1 MIKVSVPG
9 KLIISGEHAVVY
21 GSPALA
27 AAIDKYVH
35 VELTSLPETYIEF
48 FGGPQFQIKISFSD
62 FWQRFEDLKNRY
74 QNFLAGTCAVTAIS
88 QDWYDLPLYAL
99 GQFFQ
104 YTQIEL
110 KQGLHFSISGD
121 LPIGYGLGSSA
132 AIIVAILRAACAYF
146 NRPLTL
152 AELQRLAVL
161 AENLQHGHSSGLDPS
176 ICLQGGVVLY
186 TSPGHFETRNFKPWS
201 AYLINTGHA
210 QSSTGECVTWVKQ
223 HAFQPMLWE
232 RFAQVTRACDQ
243 ALQNQNLVEL
253 QAAIRENHQ
262 LLCRIGVVPQ
272 VIQEVIEGLEE
283 RDYAAK
289 ICGAGSIRGNNVG
302 YLLIVGTNDI
312 THYLEQFGYHI
323 ENVYLGVTTS

>member
-35 VELTSLPETYIEF
+35 VELASISETQIEF
-48 FGGPQFQIKISFSD
+48 LAGTQFTIKISLPD
-62 FWQRFEDLKNRY
+62 FWQRFSELQKRY
-74 QNFLAGTCAVTAIS
+74 QNFLAGKCAVTAIS

-99 GQFFQ
+99 GQFLQ
-104 YTQIEL
+104 YTQIDL
-110 KQGLHFSISGD
+110 TQGLRFTIGGD
-121 LPIGYGLGSSA
+121 LPVGYGLGSSA
-132 AIIVAILRAACAYF
+132 AIIVAILRAACEYF
-146 NRPLTL
+146 KRPLTL
-152 AELQRLAVL
+152 PELQRLAVL

-186 TSPGHFETRNFKPWS
+186 THDGHFDTRNYKPWP
-201 AYLINTGHA
+201 AHLINTGRP
-210 QSSTGECVTWVKQ
+210 QSSTGECVSWVKQ
-223 HAFQPMLWE
+223 HAYPSLLWE
-232 RFAQVTRACDQ
+232 RFADVTRACDR
-243 ALQNQNLVEL
+243 ALQNQNLAEL

-272 VIQEVIEGLEE
+272 AIQEIIEGLEE
-283 RDYAAK
+283 RGYAAK

-312 THYLEQFGYHI
+312 THYLEQFGYYI
-323 ENVYLGVTTS
+323 EQVHLGISAS